1 MDNTPALAVRGLR
14 KIYGHTTA
22 VDDVSF
28 TVPRGRVLGLLGPN
42 GAGKTTS
49 MRMLLG
55 LAHIDGGQAHIHGRP
70 YAELENPART
80 VGAVLDAGG
89 LHPGRTARQ
98 HLRIAAA
105 MGGMDASR
113 VDPLLAEA
121 GLTTAADRPIRTY
134 SLGMR
139 QRVALATALLGNP
152 SVLVL
157 DEPANGLDPAG
168 TRWLRDLL
176 LNFAAGGGAVLLSSH
191 VLAEVAHVADDIVVI
206 TEGRVAGS
214 GSIEAL
220 TAEYGGD
227 LESYY
232 LNLTAASSDRASS
245 DRVSSENEGVR

>member
-1 MDNTPALAVRGLR
+1 MDNTPAIAVTGLR
-14 KIYGHTTA
+14 KTYGHTTA

-55 LAHIDGGQAHIHGRP
+55 LARIDGGAALIHGRR
-70 YAELENPART
+70 YTELENPART

-89 LHPGRTARQ
+89 LHPGRTGRQ
-98 HLRIAAA
+98 HLCIAAA

-113 VDPLLAEA
+113 VDPLLDEA
-121 GLTTAADRPIRTY
+121 GLTSAADRPIRTY

-139 QRVALATALLGNP
+139 QRVALATALLGQP

-168 TRWLRDLL
+168 TRWLRNLL

-206 TEGRVAGS
+206 TQGRVAGS
-214 GSIEAL
+214 GSITEL

-232 LNLTAASSDRASS
+232 LNLTAGFAAAALGSTA
-245 DRVSSENEGVR
+245 GVR